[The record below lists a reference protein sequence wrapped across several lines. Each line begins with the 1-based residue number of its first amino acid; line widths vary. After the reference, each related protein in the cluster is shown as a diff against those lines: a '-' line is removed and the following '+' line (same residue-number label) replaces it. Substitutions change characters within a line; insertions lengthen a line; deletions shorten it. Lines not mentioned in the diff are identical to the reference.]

1 MIPHPSSTGLQTWT
15 SQHRASVTADR
26 SSMAVAPAPSSAQ
39 QLIDLSTSDGPTE
52 NEHPHKRPRLDTNVS
67 GLSSDGR
74 TPSSRS
80 ADARSA
86 TTGPNPNRPSA
97 VSGRGRPAY
106 SFQDLVADTY
116 GGNVFAGNVTPGSQT
131 SKPPSPPPF
140 PVRPWTHTPARLSQ
154 VENEGLSNNMRGRV
168 VQTVPYHPETPEIA
182 PSLFRESEYYR
193 SGSLCDQVTANG

>member
-15 SQHRASVTADR
+15 SQHRASGTADR
-26 SSMAVAPAPSSAQ
+26 SSMAVVTAPSSTQ
-39 QLIDLSTSDGPTE
+39 QLIDLSSDGPTE
-52 NEHPHKRPRLDTNVS
+52 NEHPHKRPRLDTTVS

-74 TPSSRS
+74 THSS
-80 ADARSA
+80 RSA
-86 TTGPNPNRPSA
+86 TTGANPNRPSA

-106 SFQDLVADTY
+106 SFQDLVSDTY

-140 PVRPWTHTPARLSQ
+140 PVRPWTHTSARLSQ

-168 VQTVPYHPETPEIA
+168 VQPVPYHPETPEIA
-182 PSLFRESEYYR
+182 PSLTRESKYCQIETYTVK
-193 SGSLCDQVTANG
+193 GLNG

>member
-15 SQHRASVTADR
+15 SQPRASGIADR

-39 QLIDLSTSDGPTE
+39 QLIDLSASDCGSTE

-67 GLSSDGR
+67 GLGGEGR

-86 TTGPNPNRPSA
+86 TTGPNPTRPTA

-106 SFQDLVADTY
+106 SFQELVADTY
-116 GGNVFAGNVTPGSQT
+116 GGNVFSGNATPGSQT

-154 VENEGLSNNMRGRV
+154 VENEGSSNNMRARE

-182 PSLFRESEYYR
+182 PSLTRESKCYQCWIPKYKE
-193 SGSLCDQVTANG
+193 QE

>member
-15 SQHRASVTADR
+15 NQPRSLG
-26 SSMAVAPAPSSAQ
+26 SSMAVAPAQ
-39 QLIDLSTSDGPTE
+39 QLIDLSASDGPTE
-52 NEHPHKRPRLDTNVS
+52 NEHPHKRPRLDTSVS
-67 GLSSDGR
+67 GLGGDGR

-86 TTGPNPNRPSA
+86 TTGPNPTRPTA

-106 SFQDLVADTY
+106 SFQELVADTY
-116 GGNVFAGNVTPGSQT
+116 GGNVVAGNATPGSQT

-140 PVRPWTHTPARLSQ
+140 PVRPWTHAPTRLSQ
-154 VENEGLSNNMRGRV
+154 VENEGLTNNMRGRV

-182 PSLFRESEYYR
+182 PSLTRESKYYR
-193 SGSLCDQVTANG
+193 FRIRCD